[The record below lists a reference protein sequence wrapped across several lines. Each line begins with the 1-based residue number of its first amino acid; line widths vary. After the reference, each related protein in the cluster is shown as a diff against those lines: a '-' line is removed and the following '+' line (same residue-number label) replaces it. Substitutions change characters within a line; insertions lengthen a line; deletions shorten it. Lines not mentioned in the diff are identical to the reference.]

1 MVIWQIETITSMCKF
16 QILITVNSY
25 LMEDAS
31 TGFAV
36 TNHRW
41 SKLWDEYFGDSQD
54 YKGDE
59 IEFFPT
65 AQFRVDFYYFAT
77 ETFQYKHHV
86 NSKKDVQISYE
97 QSTCN
102 AWFPYDADSLSA
114 MNQEDCH

>member
-1 MVIWQIETITSMCKF
+1 MCKF

-54 YKGDE
+54 YKGDKLN
-59 IEFFPT
+59 FFQLLNLGWISTTSPPKHFNTNIMSIQKKTCKYLTNNLLVMLGFHMTPT
-65 AQFRVDFYYFAT
+65 R
-77 ETFQYKHHV
+77 
-86 NSKKDVQISYE
+86 
-97 QSTCN
+97 CL
-102 AWFPYDADSLSA
+102 P
-114 MNQEDCH
+114 